1 MARPITIDDIEVEDV
16 EFATV
21 QVNQISTDP
30 GLLKGY
36 QLMLDQMTKA
46 GATVTTSYSGVT
58 FSRKATDR
66 EATDQL
72 KSKQS
77 SWDHLEKLYRQYE
90 SVGELEHSYMD
101 SSVKSWAE
109 GEGLPYPPPFE
120 PISDFHAVIRD
131 IDEVTS

>member
-72 KSKQS
+72 KSKQAN
-77 SWDHLEKLYRQYE
+77 WDHLEKLYRQYE

-101 SSVKSWAE
+101 SSVKRWAE
-109 GEGLPYPPPFE
+109 EEDLPYPPPFE
-120 PISDFHAVIRD
+120 PISTFDAVIRG